1 MRYLRALLL
10 LALCA
15 GLVIWQYFAAA
26 NGRQSVPS
34 GVAGAALSPAQ
45 HGLLTVGGLVAVTAY
60 TVALGSN
67 GWLWFGWV
75 VLGLITLGMIVLRS
89 A

>member
-1 MRYLRALLL
+1 M
-10 LALCA
+10 
-15 GLVIWQYFAAA
+15 
-26 NGRQSVPS
+26 S
-34 GVAGAALSPAQ
+34 GSTKTMGA
-45 HGLLTVGGLVAVTAY
+45 LTVGVLVLTTAY

-75 VLGLITLGMIVLRS
+75 VLGLATVGVAAIRD

>member
-1 MRYLRALLL
+1 MPGTGSTDGSTRTM
-10 LALCA
+10 
-15 GLVIWQYFAAA
+15 
-26 NGRQSVPS
+26 
-34 GVAGAALSPAQ
+34 GV
-45 HGLLTVGGLVAVTAY
+45 LTVGGLVAVTAY

-75 VLGLITLGMIVLRS
+75 VIGLLTVAMVASKG

>member
-1 MRYLRALLL
+1 MEEM
-10 LALCA
+10 
-15 GLVIWQYFAAA
+15 
-26 NGRQSVPS
+26 SHEE
-34 GVAGAALSPAQ
+34 GVAMPGSTKTM
-45 HGLLTVGGLVAVTAY
+45 GVITVGGLVVVTAY

-75 VLGLITLGMIVLRS
+75 VLGLITLGMVATRS